1 MYTALF
7 KKKITLPIRQI
18 ISRVGAGV
26 DRIDIPSWRDRGVV
40 VTNTPEAV
48 GDATADL
55 AVALALAASRRLVE
69 GVEVVKGGDWSRWSG
84 LGVDLSGSQV
94 GIVGM
99 GNIGIKVARRMKAFD
114 CKVGL

>member
-1 MYTALF
+1 MILTQTKEPGL
-7 KKKITLPIRQI
+7 
-18 ISRVGAGV
+18 VC
-26 DRIDIPSWRDRGVV
+26 
-40 VTNTPEAV
+40 AV
-48 GDATADL
+48 SDSTADL
-55 AVALALAASRRLVE
+55 AVGLALAASRRVVE
-69 GVEVVKGGDWSRWSG
+69 GVEVVKGGDWSG